1 MVYAALAVIAAVC
14 AVQALR
20 MPRLLPAAVWLA
32 GASAAV
38 SITLYLLGAAQVA
51 VVELSVGAGLVTVLL
66 VFAITMA
73 GEEPVAGRS
82 VVPGHIALILV
93 AAAAL
98 LLLWLVLPL
107 VVLSDA
113 PPDDTTFMGIF
124 WQARTADVLAQIL
137 LVFTGVLCLLGLMI
151 EPPEPQ
157 IHVET
162 AELVDTSQA
171 QKPPDANLTEIA
183 AEEEPA

>member
-38 SITLYLLGAAQVA
+38 SVTLYLLGAAQVA
-51 VVELSVGAGLVTVLL
+51 VIELSVGAGLVTVIL

-73 GEEPVAGRS
+73 GDEPVAGRS
-82 VVPGHIALILV
+82 IVPGHIALILV
-93 AAAAL
+93 AVAAL
-98 LLLWLVLPL
+98 LVLLGLPL
-107 VVLSDA
+107 VVLTDA
-113 PPDDTTFMGIF
+113 PLDDTTFSGVF

-151 EPPEPQ
+151 EPPAPQ
-157 IHVET
+157 IHRET
-162 AELVDTSQA
+162 ATTVDIGQA
-171 QKPPDANLTEIA
+171 AEPPDASLAEMV